1 MSDLKIQG
9 AIEMSSEGTERAFD
23 RVGQKAEQMAQNVE
37 RSAKKAGSAADNIGS
52 NAEKSAEGFTR
63 AEGKIVSSIKRAT
76 TQLENF
82 GKTASQRLELQ
93 IDTRNLDRAKFEP
106 YLAKLRELES
116 AQGRIVTSS
125 AGMSSSLDNVGRGL
139 SGLAMAAAAAAG
151 VASLG
156 AVAGRLVSVQ
166 REFDVLNASLVTVT
180 GSSANAAK
188 EFAWI
193 KEFAATTPFG
203 LNEVTQ
209 AFVRMKALGLDA
221 TREALTSYGNTAS
234 AMGKS
239 LEQMIEAVADAST
252 GEFERL
258 KEFGIRA
265 RQEGDR
271 VSLTFQGVT
280 KTIGNNAAEIT
291 KYLQEIGNVDFAGAM
306 TERAKTLDGAISN
319 LGDSWDELFRTV
331 NQAGV
336 GSVIYE
342 SVQLASRGIQGLINN
357 INALR
362 SYWQQ
367 TEQQQVDSLVA
378 ERSRWQESLSGARP
392 GSFQAVKA
400 KEAIEEING
409 EIRRLQESF
418 ERQQY
423 AATQAAD
430 QTAKAMKP
438 AGEAVAGVGREARS
452 AAREAERLAQSGR
465 DLVASLVG
473 QSAGLSAD
481 FFKKWETLGQAYKAG
496 AISLQDLTNA
506 QAALLAQQPA
516 MKQAAKDAEGYGK
529 ALASTVGAL
538 EDRALALETE
548 LADYGLTK
556 AEIERTTIARLEEV
570 RAMAAA
576 NGATDEYLRNV
587 DREIEARKRIA
598 SATAGI
604 EVADAN
610 RKAAEKAAQ
619 EWERTAN
626 AIEDALIDA
635 LMDGGKSGAEY
646 IEGLF
651 RAMVLRPIVQA
662 IVAPI
667 AGQITGAMGFGGQ
680 AQGSGGFGI
689 SPTSLIPGSAL
700 GSAALWAGGALGT
713 GTLAG
718 GFLTGFGTPLA
729 SGAGTLGSLSAG
741 ASLFGTA
748 GGGAAGAG
756 MIAGAALPW
765 VGGALALASL
775 FGAFN
780 KKPSDKSAWA
790 TINPLTGALS
800 NVGSMTGKKDPGQG
814 ARDATA
820 AIAAMIG
827 GFAADAGIRNSL
839 RVTTGA
845 RDGFRVAMDSWR
857 SPTSRPGYQDQFGRG
872 GVVGYGATGEAAIKK
887 ALNDLVDE
895 GTLPQSTISAWRQLR
910 TDAQGAA
917 RDAQEQMD
925 VLDLLVQGISA
936 AEIERANI
944 MQQAGETLAAAYARM
959 VAVENAIRAGISEA
973 FDSPAERL
981 AAAFQSLGVTI
992 PQTAEAYEQ
1001 IVRSQDLTTEAGR
1014 NLAVS
1019 LLQAK
1024 ALWDEAQR
1032 AQEMSIREAQRAQ
1045 EMSIREAQTALERA
1059 YSGEAG
1065 RLSGVIDQFVSLS
1078 ASLKGFRDSLN
1089 AQSLDEQTRATLA
1102 AQQFRDISTRA
1113 QLGDVAAME
1122 SLASVS
1128 TEYLETVRNS
1138 ASSVEDYARALA
1150 QVQAA
1155 VGGSIE
1161 VADRQSAI
1169 AQAQL
1174 DALTAQ
1180 VGALID
1186 IDDSVLSVRDAI
1198 IALQNVMAGNPA
1210 TAPQSQTVASSAP
1223 LAQQQAGAVIAQSS
1237 DTNQGANASI
1247 GFVTSE
1253 TLVTELQALRAEV
1266 IELRASAESTARN
1279 THTTQRILDR
1289 VTRGGDAMLTE
1300 AAA

>member
-1 MSDLKIQG
+1 MSDIKIQG
-9 AIEMSSEGTERAFD
+9 VVEMSSEGAERSFD
-23 RVGQKAEQMAQNVE
+23 RLGQKADEMSRKVTQTSAQ
-37 RSAKKAGSAADNIGS
+37 AGQAVDQIGS
-52 NAEKSAEGFTR
+52 GANRNADEFTR
-63 AEGKIVSSIKRAT
+63 AEGRIVSSIKRAT
-76 TQLENF
+76 TELQNL
-82 GKTASQRLELQ
+82 GKTASQRLELR
-93 IDTRNLDRAKFEP
+93 IDTQGLDRAKFEP
-106 YLAKLRELES
+106 LLANLRELEAAQNRVAGSGRSFAGGLQNTSYQLQDFIVQVNGGTDATRALAMQLPQMLAGFGAIGAGIGVVAALLPNIISLFGDS
-116 AQGRIVTSS
+116 ANE
-125 AGMSSSLDNVGRGL
+125 AGSLKDAMSGMDDAISQVGRTVRSFDMEGL
-139 SGLAMAAAAAAG
+139 YEEFNSASAATRAATIEQLKFQRAFIETQ
-151 VASLG
+151 
-156 AVAGRLVSVQ
+156 RLVSQ
-166 REFDVLNASLVTVT
+166 
-180 GSSANAAK
+180 K
-188 EFAWI
+188 
-193 KEFAATTPFG
+193 
-203 LNEVTQ
+203 
-209 AFVRMKALGLDA
+209 AF
-221 TREALTSYGNTAS
+221 S
-234 AMGKS
+234 
-239 LEQMIEAVADAST
+239 
-252 GEFERL
+252 
-258 KEFGIRA
+258 
-265 RQEGDR
+265 
-271 VSLTFQGVT
+271 
-280 KTIGNNAAEIT
+280 
-291 KYLQEIGNVDFAGAM
+291 
-306 TERAKTLDGAISN
+306 
-319 LGDSWDELFRTV
+319 
-331 NQAGV
+331 
-336 GSVIYE
+336 
-342 SVQLASRGIQGLINN
+342 
-357 INALR
+357 
-362 SYWQQ
+362 
-367 TEQQQVDSLVA
+367 
-378 ERSRWQESLSGARP
+378 ESLSGI
-392 GSFQAVKA
+392 GDFSFLDKLS
-400 KEAIEEING
+400 G
-409 EIRRLQESF
+409 GGT
-418 ERQQY
+418 
-423 AATQAAD
+423 AASRVAD
-430 QTAKAMKP
+430 DL
-438 AGEAVAGVGREARS
+438 GVTLDV
-452 AAREAERLAQSGR
+452 AERLAPVLKGLRDGTEDVGSAFTRFGTQLLSGNKDAVALATAMR
-465 DLVASLVG
+465 DLANGEKDAYAASSALSEALERMAKGHVRTKKETDEAAKASKSYADETQRMAEAARELVASLLG
-473 QSAGLSAD
+473 QSSGLSAD
-481 FFKKWETLGQAYKAG
+481 FFKKWETLGAAYKAG

-516 MKQAAKDAEGYGK
+516 MKQAAKDAEDYGK

-548 LADYGLTK
+548 LANYGLTK

-610 RKAAEKAAQ
+610 KKAAEKAAQ

-635 LMDGGKSGAEY
+635 LMEGGKSGAQY

-662 IVAPI
+662 IVVPI

-680 AQGSGGFGI
+680 AQGGGGFGL

-718 GFLTGFGTPLA
+718 GFLTGFGTSLA

-775 FGAFN
+775 FGAFD

-790 TINPLTGALS
+790 TIDPLTGALLG
-800 NVGSMTGKKDPGQG
+800 VGSMTGKKDPGQQ
-814 ARDATA
+814 ARDQTA
-820 AIAAMIG
+820 QIAQFLA
-827 GFAADAGIRNSL
+827 GFAADAGINRAL
-839 RVTTGA
+839 TVTIGQ
-845 RDGFRVAMDSWR
+845 RDGFRIDLAGGLR
-857 SPTSRPGYQDQFGRG
+857 TPTAPRGNG
-872 GVVGYGATGEAAIKK
+872 GVGYNFGAVGEDAFKRI
-887 ALNDLVDE
+887 LNDLVDE
-895 GTLPQSTISAWRQLR
+895 GTLPQATIDAWRQLR

-925 VLDLLVQGISA
+925 VLDLLVNGVSE
-936 AEIERANI
+936 AEIERANT

-1032 AQEMSIREAQRAQ
+1032 QQEL
-1045 EMSIREAQTALERA
+1045 SIREAQTALERA

-1078 ASLKGFRDSLN
+1078 ASLNGFRDSLN

-1102 AQQFRDISTRA
+1102 AQQFRDVSTRA

-1122 SLASVS
+1122 ALASVS

-1138 ASSVEDYARALA
+1138 ASSAEDYARALA

-1155 VGGSIE
+1155 VGGSID

-1210 TAPQSQTVASSAP
+1210 TATQSQTVASSAP
-1223 LAQQQAGAVIAQSS
+1223 LSQQQADAVIAQSS
-1237 DTNQGANASI
+1237 DTNQSTSASI

-1289 VTRGGDAMLTE
+1289 VTRGGEAMLTE

>member
-1 MSDLKIQG
+1 MSDIKIQG
-9 AIEMSSEGTERAFD
+9 VVEMSSEGAERSFD
-23 RVGQKAEQMAQNVE
+23 RLGQKADEMSRKVTQTSAQ
-37 RSAKKAGSAADNIGS
+37 AGQAVDQIGTGANRNAD
-52 NAEKSAEGFTR
+52 EFTR
-63 AEGKIVSSIKRAT
+63 AEGRIVSSIKRAT
-76 TQLENF
+76 TELQNL
-82 GKTASQRLELQ
+82 GKTASQRLELR
-93 IDTRNLDRAKFEP
+93 IDTQGLDRAKFEP
-106 YLAKLRELES
+106 LLANLRELEAAQQRVVGTSRGFGNGLQNASFQLQDFIVQVNGGTDATRALAMQLPQMLVGFGAIGAGIGVVAALLPNMIALFGDS
-116 AQGRIVTSS
+116 ANEADSLKDAMS
-125 AGMSSSLDNVGRGL
+125 GMDDAISQVGRTVRTFDMEGL
-139 SGLAMAAAAAAG
+139 YEEFNSASTATRAATIEQLNFQRAFIETQ
-151 VASLG
+151 
-156 AVAGRLVSVQ
+156 RLVSQ
-166 REFDVLNASLVTVT
+166 
-180 GSSANAAK
+180 K
-188 EFAWI
+188 
-193 KEFAATTPFG
+193 
-203 LNEVTQ
+203 
-209 AFVRMKALGLDA
+209 AF
-221 TREALTSYGNTAS
+221 S
-234 AMGKS
+234 
-239 LEQMIEAVADAST
+239 
-252 GEFERL
+252 
-258 KEFGIRA
+258 
-265 RQEGDR
+265 
-271 VSLTFQGVT
+271 
-280 KTIGNNAAEIT
+280 
-291 KYLQEIGNVDFAGAM
+291 
-306 TERAKTLDGAISN
+306 
-319 LGDSWDELFRTV
+319 
-331 NQAGV
+331 
-336 GSVIYE
+336 
-342 SVQLASRGIQGLINN
+342 
-357 INALR
+357 
-362 SYWQQ
+362 
-367 TEQQQVDSLVA
+367 
-378 ERSRWQESLSGARP
+378 ESLSGI
-392 GSFQAVKA
+392 GDFSFLDKLS
-400 KEAIEEING
+400 G
-409 EIRRLQESF
+409 GGT
-418 ERQQY
+418 
-423 AATQAAD
+423 AASRVAD
-430 QTAKAMKP
+430 DL
-438 AGEAVAGVGREARS
+438 GVTLDV
-452 AAREAERLAQSGR
+452 AERLAPVLKGLRDGTEDVGSAFTRFGTQLLSGNKDAVALATAMR
-465 DLVASLVG
+465 DLANGEKDAYAASSALSEALERMAKGHVRTKKETDEAAKASKAYADETQRMAEAARELVASLLG
-473 QSAGLSAD
+473 QSSGLSAD

-516 MKQAAKDAEGYGK
+516 MKQAAKDAEDYGK

-538 EDRALALETE
+538 EDRALALEAE
-548 LADYGLTK
+548 LANYGLTK

-635 LMDGGKSGAEY
+635 LMEGGKSGAEY

-667 AGQITGAMGFGGQ
+667 AGQVTGALGFGGQ
-680 AQGSGGFGI
+680 AQGSGGFGL

-700 GSAALWAGGALGT
+700 GSAALWAGSALGT

-718 GFLTGFGTPLA
+718 GFLTGFGTSLA

-775 FGAFN
+775 FGAFD

-800 NVGSMTGKKDPGQG
+800 DVGSMTGKKDPGQQ
-814 ARDATA
+814 ARDQTA
-820 AIAAMIG
+820 QLAQFLA
-827 GFAADAGIRNSL
+827 GFAADAGINRAL
-839 RVTTGA
+839 TVMTGQ
-845 RDGFRVAMDSWR
+845 RDGFRVDLAGGLR
-857 SPTSRPGYQDQFGRG
+857 TPTAPRG
-872 GVVGYGATGEAAIKK
+872 NGGYGYNFGAVGEDAFKRI
-887 ALNDLVDE
+887 LNDLVDE
-895 GTLPQSTISAWRQLR
+895 GTLPQATIDAWRQMR

-944 MQQAGETLAAAYARM
+944 MQQAGETLAEAYARM

-981 AAAFQSLGVTI
+981 ASAFQSLGVTI

-1032 AQEMSIREAQRAQ
+1032 QQEL
-1045 EMSIREAQTALERA
+1045 SIREAQTALERA

-1102 AQQFRDISTRA
+1102 AQQFRDVSSRA

-1138 ASSVEDYARALA
+1138 ASTAEDYARALA

-1155 VGGSIE
+1155 VGGAID

-1210 TAPQSQTVASSAP
+1210 TATQSQTVASSAP

-1237 DTNQGANASI
+1237 DTNQSTGASI

>member
-9 AIEMSSEGTERAFD
+9 VVEMSSEGTERAFD

-221 TREALTSYGNTAS
+221 TREALISYGNTAS

-265 RQEGDR
+265 RKEGER

-481 FFKKWETLGQAYKAG
+481 FFKKWETLGQAYQAG
-496 AISLQDLTNA
+496 AISLQDLTDA

-538 EDRALALETE
+538 EQRALALESE
-548 LADYGLTK
+548 LATYGLTK
-556 AEIERTTIARLEEV
+556 SEIERTTIARLEEV

-610 RKAAEKAAQ
+610 KKAAEKAAQ

-635 LMDGGKSGAEY
+635 LMAGGKSGAEY

-651 RAMVLRPIVQA
+651 RSMVLRPVLQA

-667 AGQITGAMGFGGQ
+667 AGQITGAMGFGGT
-680 AQGSGGFGI
+680 AGGSGSLLGGI
-689 SPTSLIPGSAL
+689 SSPLSAISNASQAFGLVGAGAGFTSIAQAGLGGWLSASGSL
-700 GSAALWAGGALGT
+700 LGT
-713 GTLAG
+713 GTAAGIGAGLGLLAG
-718 GFLTGFGTPLA
+718 P
-729 SGAGTLGSLSAG
+729 
-741 ASLFGTA
+741 
-748 GGGAAGAG
+748 
-756 MIAGAALPW
+756 I
-765 VGGALALASL
+765 GGALALASL
-775 FGAFN
+775 FGAFD

-790 TINPLTGALS
+790 TINPLTGALTD
-800 NVGSMTGKKDPGQG
+800 VGSMTGKKDPGQQ
-814 ARDATA
+814 ARDQTA
-820 AIAAMIG
+820 QLAQFLA
-827 GFAADAGIRNSL
+827 GFAADAGINRAL
-839 RVTTGA
+839 TVMTGQ
-845 RDGFRVAMDSWR
+845 RDGFRVDLAGGLR
-857 SPTSRPGYQDQFGRG
+857 TPTAPRGNGGLGYNFGA
-872 GVVGYGATGEAAIKK
+872 VGEDAFKRI
-887 ALNDLVDE
+887 LNDLVDE
-895 GTLPQSTISAWRQLR
+895 GTLPQATINAWRQLR

-925 VLDLLVQGISA
+925 VLDLLVQGVSA
-936 AEIERANI
+936 AEIERANT

-1032 AQEMSIREAQRAQ
+1032 QQEL
-1045 EMSIREAQTALERA
+1045 SIREAQTALERA

-1078 ASLKGFRDSLN
+1078 DSLKGFRDSLN
-1089 AQSLDEQTRATLA
+1089 AQSLGEQTRATLA
-1102 AQQFRDISTRA
+1102 AQQFRDVSTRA

-1138 ASSVEDYARALA
+1138 ASSAEDYARALA

-1155 VGGSIE
+1155 VGGSID

-1210 TAPQSQTVASSAP
+1210 TATQSQTVASSAT
-1223 LAQQQAGAVIAQSS
+1223 LSQQQAGAVIAQSS
-1237 DTNQGANASI
+1237 DTNQTANTSI

-1300 AAA
+1300 VAA

>member
-9 AIEMSSEGTERAFD
+9 VVEMSSEGAERAFD
-23 RVGQKAEQMAQNVE
+23 RVGQKSEQMAQKVTQTSAQAGQAVDQIGSGAN
-37 RSAKKAGSAADNIGS
+37 RSAD
-52 NAEKSAEGFTR
+52 EFTR
-63 AEGKIVSSIKRAT
+63 AEGRIVSSIKRAT
-76 TQLENF
+76 TELQNL
-82 GKTASQRLELQ
+82 GKTASQRLELR
-93 IDTRNLDRAKFEP
+93 IDTQGLDRAKFEP
-106 YLAKLRELES
+106 LLANLRELEAAQNRVAGSGRSFAGGLQNTSYQLQDFIVQVNGGTDATRALAMQLPQMLVGFGAIGAGIGVVAALLPNIITLFGDS
-116 AQGRIVTSS
+116 ANEAESLKDALS
-125 AGMSSSLDNVGRGL
+125 GMDDAISQVGRTVRTFDMEGL
-139 SGLAMAAAAAAG
+139 YEEFNSASAATRAATIEQLNFQRAFIETQ
-151 VASLG
+151 
-156 AVAGRLVSVQ
+156 RLVSQ
-166 REFDVLNASLVTVT
+166 
-180 GSSANAAK
+180 K
-188 EFAWI
+188 
-193 KEFAATTPFG
+193 
-203 LNEVTQ
+203 
-209 AFVRMKALGLDA
+209 AF
-221 TREALTSYGNTAS
+221 S
-234 AMGKS
+234 
-239 LEQMIEAVADAST
+239 
-252 GEFERL
+252 
-258 KEFGIRA
+258 
-265 RQEGDR
+265 
-271 VSLTFQGVT
+271 
-280 KTIGNNAAEIT
+280 
-291 KYLQEIGNVDFAGAM
+291 
-306 TERAKTLDGAISN
+306 
-319 LGDSWDELFRTV
+319 
-331 NQAGV
+331 
-336 GSVIYE
+336 
-342 SVQLASRGIQGLINN
+342 
-357 INALR
+357 
-362 SYWQQ
+362 
-367 TEQQQVDSLVA
+367 
-378 ERSRWQESLSGARP
+378 ESLSGIGDFGFLDKLSGGGTAASRVADDLGVTLDVAERLSP
-392 GSFQAVKA
+392 VLKGLRDGTEDVGSAFTRFGTQLLSGNKDAVA
-400 KEAIEEING
+400 LATAMRDLANG
-409 EIRRLQESF
+409 EKDA
-418 ERQQY
+418 Y
-423 AATQAAD
+423 AASSALSEALDRMAKGHVRTKKETEEA
-430 QTAKAMKP
+430 AKASKAYADETQRM
-438 AGEAVAGVGREARS
+438 AE
-452 AAREAERLAQSGR
+452 AARE
-465 DLVASLVG
+465 LVASLLG
-473 QSAGLSAD
+473 QSSGLSAD

-496 AISLQDLTNA
+496 AISLQDLTDA

-516 MKQAAKDAEGYGK
+516 MKQAAKDAEDYGK

-538 EDRALALETE
+538 EDRALALESE
-548 LADYGLTK
+548 LANYGLTK

-570 RAMAAA
+570 RAIAAA

-635 LMDGGKSGAEY
+635 LMEGGKSGAEY

-680 AQGSGGFGI
+680 AQGGGGFGI
-689 SPTSLIPGSAL
+689 YPTSLIPGSAL
-700 GSAALWAGGALGT
+700 GSAALWAGSALGA

-718 GFLTGFGTPLA
+718 GFLTGFGTSLA

-756 MIAGAALPW
+756 MILGAALP
-765 VGGALALASL
+765 VIGGALALASL
-775 FGAFN
+775 FGAFD

-800 NVGSMTGKKDPGQG
+800 NVGSMTGKKDPGQQ
-814 ARDATA
+814 ARDQTA
-820 AIAAMIG
+820 QLAQFLAS
-827 GFAADAGIRNSL
+827 FAADAGINRAL
-839 RVTTGA
+839 TVMTGQ
-845 RDGFRVAMDSWR
+845 RDGFRIDLAGGLR
-857 SPTSRPGYQDQFGRG
+857 TPTAPRG
-872 GVVGYGATGEAAIKK
+872 NGGYGYNFGAVGEDAFKRI
-887 ALNDLVDE
+887 LNDLVDE
-895 GTLPQSTISAWRQLR
+895 GTLPQETIDAWRELR

-925 VLDLLVQGISA
+925 VLDLLVNGVSA

-959 VAVENAIRAGISEA
+959 IAVENAIRAGISEA

-981 AAAFQSLGVTI
+981 AAAFASLGVTI

-1032 AQEMSIREAQRAQ
+1032 QQEL
-1045 EMSIREAQTALERA
+1045 SIREAQTALERA

-1102 AQQFRDISTRA
+1102 AQQFRDVSSRA

-1138 ASSVEDYARALA
+1138 ASSAEDYARALA

-1155 VGGSIE
+1155 VGGSID

-1186 IDDSVLSVRDAI
+1186 INDSVLSVQDAI
-1198 IALQNVMAGNPA
+1198 VALQTEMSRGIATDVQPASFTPFQPVKTAGTTIA
-1210 TAPQSQTVASSAP
+1210 ESAP
-1223 LAQQQAGAVIAQSS
+1223 TPTQDSNVDSLFGNGAAISALKLLADRMADMQSAQ
-1237 DTNQGANASI
+1237 
-1247 GFVTSE
+1247 
-1253 TLVTELQALRAEV
+1253 
-1266 IELRASAESTARN
+1266 ESTARSSFF
-1279 THTTQRILDR
+1279 TQRILER
-1289 VTRGGDAMLTE
+1289 VTRGGDVMLTE
-1300 AAA
+1300 AA

>member
-1 MSDLKIQG
+1 MSDIKIQG
-9 AIEMSSEGTERAFD
+9 VVEMSSEGAERSFD
-23 RVGQKAEQMAQNVE
+23 RLGQKADEMSRKVTQTSAQ
-37 RSAKKAGSAADNIGS
+37 AGQAVDQIGTGANRNAD
-52 NAEKSAEGFTR
+52 EFTR
-63 AEGKIVSSIKRAT
+63 AEGRIVSSIKRAT
-76 TQLENF
+76 TELQNL
-82 GKTASQRLELQ
+82 GKTASQRLELR
-93 IDTRNLDRAKFEP
+93 IDTQGLDRAKFEP
-106 YLAKLRELES
+106 LLANLRELEAAQQRVVGTSRGFGNGLQNASFQLQDFIVQVNGGTDATRALAMQLPQMLVGFGAIGAGIGVVAALLPNMIALFGDS
-116 AQGRIVTSS
+116 ANEADSLKDAMS
-125 AGMSSSLDNVGRGL
+125 GMDDAISQVGRTVRTFDMEGL
-139 SGLAMAAAAAAG
+139 YEEFNSASTATRAATIEQLNFQRAFIETQ
-151 VASLG
+151 
-156 AVAGRLVSVQ
+156 RLVSQ
-166 REFDVLNASLVTVT
+166 
-180 GSSANAAK
+180 K
-188 EFAWI
+188 
-193 KEFAATTPFG
+193 
-203 LNEVTQ
+203 
-209 AFVRMKALGLDA
+209 AF
-221 TREALTSYGNTAS
+221 S
-234 AMGKS
+234 
-239 LEQMIEAVADAST
+239 
-252 GEFERL
+252 
-258 KEFGIRA
+258 
-265 RQEGDR
+265 
-271 VSLTFQGVT
+271 
-280 KTIGNNAAEIT
+280 
-291 KYLQEIGNVDFAGAM
+291 
-306 TERAKTLDGAISN
+306 
-319 LGDSWDELFRTV
+319 
-331 NQAGV
+331 
-336 GSVIYE
+336 
-342 SVQLASRGIQGLINN
+342 
-357 INALR
+357 
-362 SYWQQ
+362 
-367 TEQQQVDSLVA
+367 
-378 ERSRWQESLSGARP
+378 ESLSGI
-392 GSFQAVKA
+392 GDFSFLDKLS
-400 KEAIEEING
+400 G
-409 EIRRLQESF
+409 GGT
-418 ERQQY
+418 
-423 AATQAAD
+423 AASRVAD
-430 QTAKAMKP
+430 DL
-438 AGEAVAGVGREARS
+438 GVTLDV
-452 AAREAERLAQSGR
+452 AERLAPVLKGLRDGTEDVGSAFTRFGTQLLSGNKDAVALATAMR
-465 DLVASLVG
+465 DLANGEKDAYAASSALSEALERMAKGHVRTKKETDEAAKASKAYADETQRMAEAARELVASLLG
-473 QSAGLSAD
+473 QSSGLSAD

-516 MKQAAKDAEGYGK
+516 MKQAAKDAEDYGK

-538 EDRALALETE
+538 EDRALALEAE
-548 LADYGLTK
+548 LANYGLTK

-570 RAMAAA
+570 RAMEAA

-635 LMDGGKSGAEY
+635 LMEGGKSGAEY

-667 AGQITGAMGFGGQ
+667 AGQVTGALGFGGQ
-680 AQGSGGFGI
+680 AQGSGGFGL

-700 GSAALWAGGALGT
+700 GSAALWAGSALGT

-718 GFLTGFGTPLA
+718 GFLTGFGTSLA

-775 FGAFN
+775 FGAFD

-800 NVGSMTGKKDPGQG
+800 DVGSMTGKKDPGQQ
-814 ARDATA
+814 ARDQTA
-820 AIAAMIG
+820 QLAQFLA
-827 GFAADAGIRNSL
+827 GFAADAGINRAL
-839 RVTTGA
+839 TVMTGQ
-845 RDGFRVAMDSWR
+845 RDGFRVDLAGGLR
-857 SPTSRPGYQDQFGRG
+857 TPTAPRG
-872 GVVGYGATGEAAIKK
+872 NGGYGYNFGAVGEDAFKRI
-887 ALNDLVDE
+887 LNDLVDE
-895 GTLPQSTISAWRQLR
+895 GTLPQATIDAWRQMR

-944 MQQAGETLAAAYARM
+944 MQQAGETLAEAYARM

-981 AAAFQSLGVTI
+981 ASAFQSLGVTI

-1032 AQEMSIREAQRAQ
+1032 QQEL
-1045 EMSIREAQTALERA
+1045 SIREAQTALERA

-1102 AQQFRDISTRA
+1102 AQQFRDVSSRA

-1138 ASSVEDYARALA
+1138 ASTAEDYARALA

-1155 VGGSIE
+1155 VGGAID

-1210 TAPQSQTVASSAP
+1210 TATQSQTVASSAP

-1237 DTNQGANASI
+1237 DTNQSTGASI